1 MKDKLTIKDKNGIE
15 CNYDILF
22 ELEVEDKKIIA
33 YTKYEKD
40 NDKIICYSS
49 YIDKKNILTDIT
61 KEEDLKLIDIT
72 LKTLEK
78 SSKINY
84 KKA

>member
-1 MKDKLTIKDKNGIE
+1 MKDKLTIKDKNGKE
-15 CNYDILF
+15 CDYDILF
-22 ELEVEDKKIIA
+22 DLDVENKKIIT

-40 NDKIICYSS
+40 NNKIICYSS
-49 YIDKKNILTDIT
+49 YIDEKNILTDIT

-72 LKTLEK
+72 LKTLEQ